1 MTNAMTILSTASS
14 SVLPES
20 PRWLISKGR
29 FTDAEKVLR
38 QIATTNKTT
47 FDPVAYERLKE
58 EQEKVGLVLVHA
70 SLEFLVRSQNM
81 SNKQNQDGIMSLFRS
96 KIMLFISINLFF
108 QW

>member
-1 MTNAMTILSTASS
+1 M
-14 SVLPES
+14 LPES

-29 FTDAEKVLR
+29 YTDAEKVFR

-58 EQEKVGLVLVHA
+58 EQEKVGLALVHP
-70 SLEFLVRSQNM
+70 SPHFVVLSQNM
-81 SNKQNQDGIMSLFRS
+81 ANKHNQDGIMSLFRS
-96 KIMLFISINLFF
+96 RIMLFISINLFF